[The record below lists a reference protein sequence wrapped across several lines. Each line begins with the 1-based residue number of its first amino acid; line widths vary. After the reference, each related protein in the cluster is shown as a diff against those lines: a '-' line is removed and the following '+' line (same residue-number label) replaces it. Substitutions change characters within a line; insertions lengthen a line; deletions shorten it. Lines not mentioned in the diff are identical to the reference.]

1 MSTKTGAHP
10 TQTLPASAGASLNAP
25 ASAFLVQPAPHTPE
39 SSDPRIPPR
48 DRVVARDLLERWA
61 REQPDKVFITYADTG
76 ESWTYRDLHARVLQ
90 CALGLQ
96 RLGVAQGQTVL
107 VWLPNSREHV
117 VVFLAIN
124 MLGAV
129 FVPINTAYKGKLLTH
144 VVENSDARLAVVHAD
159 LASRLTEI
167 ETARLEQVVVVGAP
181 VPAAIG
187 GLKVLDHRL
196 ALHPS
201 GGTLEAPARAIE
213 PWDPQSIIYTSGTTG
228 PSKGVLSSYLH
239 IYTMAGQETW
249 PFVTADDRFM
259 VNMPLFHVGG
269 MGVLYT
275 MFVRGG
281 SVSFIERFD
290 TATFLDTVRQTQTT
304 AVFLLGVMAGFLEK
318 LPPRADDADSPLRLA
333 FMVPLAGDIAAF
345 SQRFGCTVYTIFNMT
360 EVSTPI
366 ISGPNPLVRGTCG
379 QMRSGVDVRLVD
391 DQDCEVP
398 LGAVGEMIIRTDR
411 PWAMNS
417 GYFRNPEATARAWR
431 NGWFHTGDAFRKD
444 EAGFYFFVDRMK
456 DAIRRRGENI
466 SSFEVEAEV
475 MAHPAVREVAAIG
488 VPNELSEEDVLVVIA
503 TVDGATLEPA
513 QLLEFLRPRMAH
525 FMIPRYVR
533 LLPELP
539 KTPTSKVLKHE
550 LRQQGV
556 TPDTWDRE
564 RAGIQVKADRFSATD
579 SSHDRH

>member
-1 MSTKTGAHP
+1 MS
-10 TQTLPASAGASLNAP
+10 PAL
-25 ASAFLVQPAPHTPE
+25 AFTVQPMPAAAPP
-39 SSDPRIPPR
+39 SDPRIPPR
-48 DRVVARDLLERWA
+48 DQVVARDLLDRWL

-76 ESWTYRDLHARVLQ
+76 ESWTYRELHARVLQ
-90 CALGLQ
+90 CAVGLQ
-96 RLGVAQGQTVL
+96 QRGVQQGQTVL

-117 VVFLAIN
+117 VVFFAIN
-124 MLGAV
+124 YLGAV
-129 FVPINTAYKGKLLTH
+129 FVPINTAYKGRLLAH

-159 LASRLTEI
+159 LAPRLNEI
-167 ETARLEQVVVVGAP
+167 DTARLEQVVVVGTP
-181 VPAAIG
+181 VPVQIG
-187 GLKVLDHRL
+187 SLRVLDHRE
-196 ALHPS
+196 ALSPVS
-201 GGTLEAPARAIE
+201 GELLAPARPIE

-239 IYTMAGQETW
+239 IYTMAGPETW
-249 PFVTADDRFM
+249 PFVTAEDRFM

-281 SVSFIERFD
+281 SVSVIERFD
-290 TATFLDTVRQTQTT
+290 TVSFLQTVRDTGTT
-304 AVFLLGVMAGFLEK
+304 AVFLLGVMAAFLEK
-318 LPPRADDADSPLRLA
+318 LPPQPDDADSPLRLA

-345 SQRFGCTVYTIFNMT
+345 SQRFGCTIYTIFNMT

-379 QMRSGVDVRLVD
+379 QMRDGVEVRLVD
-391 DQDCEVP
+391 ENDCEVP
-398 LGAVGEMIIRTDR
+398 LGTVGEMIIRTDR

-475 MAHPAVREVAAIG
+475 MAHPAVREAAAIG
-488 VPNELSEEDVLVVIA
+488 VPNELSEEDVLVVVA
-503 TVDGATLEPA
+503 PVEGASLDPA
-513 QLLEFLRPRMAH
+513 ELLAFLRPRMAH
-525 FMIPRYVR
+525 FMLPRYVR

-550 LRQQGV
+550 LRQQGITV
-556 TPDTWDRE
+556 DTWDRE
-564 RAGIQVKADRFSATD
+564 RAGVQVKADRLSTTTSQQGA
-579 SSHDRH
+579 

>member
-1 MSTKTGAHP
+1 MNNIPRFT
-10 TQTLPASAGASLNAP
+10 
-25 ASAFLVQPAPHTPE
+25 VQPAPVAAACT
-39 SSDPRIPPR
+39 DPRIPPR
-48 DRVVARDLLERWA
+48 EQVVARDLLDRWL

-90 CALGLQ
+90 CAVGLQ
-96 RLGVAQGQTVL
+96 QLGVQQGQTVL

-124 MLGAV
+124 YLGAV
-129 FVPINTAYKGKLLTH
+129 FVPINTAYKGKLLAH

-159 LASRLTEI
+159 LAARLAEVD
-167 ETARLEQVVVVGAP
+167 TARLEQVVVVGATA
-181 VPAAIG
+181 PASIG
-187 GLKVLDHRL
+187 RLRVLDHREVL
-196 ALHPS
+196 QPAS
-201 GGTLEAPARAIE
+201 GTLAAPARPIE

-239 IYTMAGQETW
+239 IYTMAGPETW

-290 TATFLDTVRQTQTT
+290 TASFLDTVRQTGTT

-318 LPPRADDADSPLRLA
+318 LPARDDDADSPLRLA

-345 SQRFGCTVYTIFNMT
+345 SKRFGCTIYTIFNMT

-366 ISGPNPLVRGTCG
+366 LSQPNPLVRGTCG
-379 QMRSGVDVRLVD
+379 QMREGVEVRLVD
-391 DQDCEVP
+391 ENDCEVP
-398 LGAVGEMIIRTDR
+398 LGTVGEMIIRTDR

-444 EAGFYFFVDRMK
+444 EAGFFFFVDRMK

-475 MAHPAVREVAAIG
+475 MAHPAVREAAALG
-488 VPNELSEEDVLVVIA
+488 VPNEVSEEDVLVVIA
-503 TVDGATLEPA
+503 PVEGATLDPA
-513 QLLEFLRPRMAH
+513 ELLEFLRPRMAH
-525 FMIPRYVR
+525 FMMPRYVR

-556 TPDTWDRE
+556 TADTWDRE
-564 RAGIQVKADRFSATD
+564 RAGVQVKADRFGAV
-579 SSHDRH
+579 R

>member
-1 MSTKTGAHP
+1 MSMTPRFT
-10 TQTLPASAGASLNAP
+10 
-25 ASAFLVQPAPHTPE
+25 VQPMPVATPC
-39 SSDPRIPPR
+39 SDPRIPPR
-48 DRVVARDLLERWA
+48 EQVVARDLLDRWLQ
-61 REQPDKVFITYADTG
+61 EQPEKIFITYADTG

-90 CALGLQ
+90 CAVGLQ
-96 RLGVAQGQTVL
+96 QLGVQQGQTVL

-124 MLGAV
+124 YLGAI
-129 FVPINTAYKGKLLTH
+129 FVPINTAYKGKLLAH

-159 LASRLTEI
+159 LAARLAEVD
-167 ETARLEQVVVVGAP
+167 TARLEQVVVVGAAA
-181 VPAAIG
+181 PASIG
-187 GLKVLDHRL
+187 RLRVLDHGEV
-196 ALHPS
+196 LHPMS
-201 GGTLEAPARAIE
+201 GTLAAPGRAIE

-239 IYTMAGQETW
+239 IYTMAGPETW
-249 PFVTADDRFM
+249 PFVTSDDRFM

-290 TATFLDTVRQTQTT
+290 TASFLDTVRQTGTT

-318 LPPRADDADSPLRLA
+318 LPARPDDADSPLRLA

-345 SQRFGCTVYTIFNMT
+345 SKRFGCTIYTIFNMT

-366 ISGPNPLVRGTCG
+366 LSEPNPLVRGTCG
-379 QMRSGVDVRLVD
+379 KMREGVEVRLVD
-391 DQDCEVP
+391 ENDCEVP
-398 LGAVGEMIIRTDR
+398 LGTVGEMIIRTDR

-475 MAHPAVREVAAIG
+475 MSHPAVREVAALG
-488 VPNELSEEDVLVVIA
+488 VPNEVSEEDVLVVIA
-503 TVDGATLEPA
+503 PVEGATLDPA
-513 QLLEFLRPRMAH
+513 ELLEFLRPRMAH
-525 FMIPRYVR
+525 FMMPRYVR

-556 TPDTWDRE
+556 TADTWDRE
-564 RAGIQVKADRFSATD
+564 RAGVQVKADRFGAA
-579 SSHDRH
+579 R

>member
-1 MSTKTGAHP
+1 MSNTPRFT
-10 TQTLPASAGASLNAP
+10 
-25 ASAFLVQPAPHTPE
+25 VQPMPVAAP

-48 DRVVARDLLERWA
+48 EQVVARDLLDRWL

-76 ESWTYRDLHARVLQ
+76 ESWTYRDLHARVIQ
-90 CALGLQ
+90 CAVGLQ
-96 RLGVAQGQTVL
+96 QLGVQQGQTVL

-124 MLGAV
+124 YLGAV
-129 FVPINTAYKGKLLTH
+129 FVPINTAYKGKLLAH

-159 LASRLTEI
+159 LATRLAEVD
-167 ETARLEQVVVVGAP
+167 TARLEQVVVVGAAAP
-181 VPAAIG
+181 TAIG
-187 GLKVLDHRL
+187 RLRVLDHREVL
-196 ALHPS
+196 QPTS
-201 GGTLEAPARAIE
+201 GTLAAPARPIE

-239 IYTMAGQETW
+239 IYTMAGPETW

-290 TATFLDTVRQTQTT
+290 TASFLDTVRQTGTT

-318 LPPRADDADSPLRLA
+318 LPARADDADSPLRLA
-333 FMVPLAGDIAAF
+333 FMVPLAGDIDAF
-345 SQRFGCTVYTIFNMT
+345 SKRFGCTIYTIFNMT

-366 ISGPNPLVRGTCG
+366 LSEPNPLVRGTCG
-379 QMRSGVDVRLVD
+379 TMREGVEVRLVD
-391 DQDCEVP
+391 ENDCEVP
-398 LGAVGEMIIRTDR
+398 LGTVGEMIIRTDR

-475 MAHPAVREVAAIG
+475 MAHPSVREVAALG
-488 VPNELSEEDVLVVIA
+488 VPNEVSEEDVLVVIA
-503 TVDGATLEPA
+503 PVEGASLDPA
-513 QLLEFLRPRMAH
+513 ELLEFLRPRMAH
-525 FMIPRYVR
+525 FMMPRYVR

-556 TPDTWDRE
+556 TADTWDRE
-564 RAGIQVKADRFSATD
+564 RAGVQVKADRFGAV
-579 SSHDRH
+579 R

>member
-1 MSTKTGAHP
+1 
-10 TQTLPASAGASLNAP
+10 
-25 ASAFLVQPAPHTPE
+25 
-39 SSDPRIPPR
+39 RI
-48 DRVVARDLLERWA
+48 
-61 REQPDKVFITYADTG
+61 G
-76 ESWTYRDLHARVLQ
+76 
-90 CALGLQ
+90 
-96 RLGVAQGQTVL
+96 
-107 VWLPNSREHV
+107 N
-117 VVFLAIN
+117 
-124 MLGAV
+124 
-129 FVPINTAYKGKLLTH
+129 
-144 VVENSDARLAVVHAD
+144 
-159 LASRLTEI
+159 
-167 ETARLEQVVVVGAP
+167 
-181 VPAAIG
+181 
-187 GLKVLDHRL
+187 LKVLDHRD
-196 ALHPS
+196 ALHPAS
-201 GGTLEAPARAIE
+201 GELTAPARPIE

-239 IYTMAGQETW
+239 IYTMAGPETW

-290 TATFLDTVRQTQTT
+290 TASFLQTVRQTGTT

-318 LPPRADDADSPLRLA
+318 LPPRPDDADSPLRLA

-345 SQRFGCTVYTIFNMT
+345 SQRFGCTIYTIFNMT

-379 QMRSGVDVRLVD
+379 QMREGVEVRLVD
-391 DQDCEVP
+391 EHDCEVP
-398 LGAVGEMIIRTDR
+398 LGTVGEMIIRTDR

-475 MAHPAVREVAAIG
+475 MAHPAVREAAAIG
-488 VPNELSEEDVLVVIA
+488 VPNEVSEEDVLVVIA
-503 TVDGATLEPA
+503 PVDGEAVDPA
-513 QLLEFLRPRMAH
+513 ELLEFLRPRMAH
-525 FMIPRYVR
+525 FMLPRYVR

-550 LRQQGV
+550 LRQQGI
-556 TPDTWDRE
+556 TADTWDRE
-564 RAGIQVKADRFSATD
+564 RAGVKVKADRFSP
-579 SSHDRH
+579 S

>member
-1 MSTKTGAHP
+1 MNHSPRFT
-10 TQTLPASAGASLNAP
+10 
-25 ASAFLVQPAPHTPE
+25 VQPAPAAAACT
-39 SSDPRIPPR
+39 DPRIPPR
-48 DRVVARDLLERWA
+48 EQVVARDLLDRWL

-76 ESWTYRDLHARVLQ
+76 ESWTYRDLHARVIQ
-90 CALGLQ
+90 CAVGLQ
-96 RLGVAQGQTVL
+96 QLGVQQGQTVL

-124 MLGAV
+124 YLGAV
-129 FVPINTAYKGKLLTH
+129 FVPINTAYKGKLLAH

-159 LASRLTEI
+159 LAARLAEVD
-167 ETARLEQVVVVGAP
+167 TARLEQVVVVGAAC
-181 VPAAIG
+181 PASIG
-187 GLKVLDHRL
+187 RLRVLDHREVL
-196 ALHPS
+196 QPAS
-201 GGTLEAPARAIE
+201 GTLAPPARPIE

-239 IYTMAGQETW
+239 IYTMAGPETW

-290 TATFLDTVRQTQTT
+290 TASFLDTVRQTGTT

-318 LPPRADDADSPLRLA
+318 LPARADDADSPLRLA

-345 SQRFGCTVYTIFNMT
+345 SKRFGCTIYTIFNMT

-366 ISGPNPLVRGTCG
+366 ISQPNPLVRGTCG
-379 QMRSGVDVRLVD
+379 QMREGVEVRLVD
-391 DQDCEVP
+391 ENDCEVP
-398 LGAVGEMIIRTDR
+398 VGTVGEMIIRTDR

-466 SSFEVEAEV
+466 SSFEVEAEL
-475 MAHPAVREVAAIG
+475 MAHPAVREVAALG
-488 VPNELSEEDVLVVIA
+488 VPNEVSEEDVLVVIA
-503 TVDGATLEPA
+503 PVEGAALDPTE
-513 QLLEFLRPRMAH
+513 LLEFLRPRMAH
-525 FMIPRYVR
+525 FMLPRYVR

-556 TPDTWDRE
+556 TADTWDRE
-564 RAGIQVKADRFSATD
+564 RAGVQVKADRFGAV
-579 SSHDRH
+579 R